1 MVSQR
6 CKLLVKE
13 ELKKLGIDFMVVD
26 LGVIETF
33 ENISTM
39 QLEILR
45 EKLKSAGLEL
55 LDDKR
60 VILVESI
67 KKELI
72 EFIQNENEDSK
83 LKYSDFI
90 SEKFGYEYTYLANLF
105 SEVEKMTIQQ
115 FMIVNKIERVKE
127 LILFDKLLS
136 FNEIAYQ
143 MRYSSPA
150 HLSNQF
156 KRITG
161 QTPSYY
167 KEIAFKKSLN
177 TENV

>member
-33 ENISTM
+33 ENISTT

-45 EKLKSAGLEL
+45 ETLKSAGLEL

-60 VILVESI
+60 VILIESI
-67 KKELI
+67 KKELL
-72 EFIQNENEDSK
+72 EFIQYESEDPK

-90 SEKFGYEYTYLANLF
+90 SEKFGYEYTYLAKLF

-115 FMIVNKIERVKE
+115 FMIVNKIERVKD

>member
-72 EFIQNENEDSK
+72 EFIQNESEDSK